1 MNNTST
7 GISVYDGATFRDAN
21 IEINTN
27 NSLAI
32 ALSEWSGVERNDL
45 NIINSTL
52 SITTGAKSTNAIW
65 TENGGISI
73 DNSNVTITANS
84 SSYPAMWS
92 LYDIAI
98 INGSDVK
105 ASVGDSNVLYTPG
118 EIRIE
123 KSIVTATGEVSS
135 APGALCKFH

>member
-1 MNNTST
+1 M
-7 GISVYDGATFRDAN
+7 
-21 IEINTN
+21 
-27 NSLAI
+27 
-32 ALSEWSGVERNDL
+32 LSGR
-45 NIINSTL
+45 
-52 SITTGAKSTNAIW
+52 
-65 TENGGISI
+65 ENGGISI

-123 KSIVTATGEVSS
+123 N
-135 APGALCKFH
+135 PL